1 MKKISIIV
9 PVYKVEKYLDKCV
22 ESLVNQTYKNLE
34 IILVDDGSPDE
45 CPKICDAWAKK
56 DSRIKVSHKANGG
69 LSEARNTGMDIATGD
84 YIGFVDSDDYVS
96 EEMYNILVKIIEEND
111 ADISACQESTFN
123 DENNPRFTV
132 DNNVTIVDDVNAALN
147 GIINSEL
154 VLSFVWNKL
163 YKKELLNDIRFP
175 VGKNY
180 EDVFTLHKIIL
191 KTNKIAV
198 TSSALYAYR
207 KRKDNITKS
216 WTKKNICDFIEAN
229 NLRYNDLKDNKKVID
244 SLNAVRLRS
253 VYTSHVAATLLGD
266 KDFYNSELLK
276 NDYKFLKKKEN
287 FKYYKAFVHSKAFRI
302 MIMKNVLLLNRNL
315 FWKIRTRKR

>member
-123 DENNPRFTV
+123 DESINCLIGKTVEVVPVVQDELYSTLQNPFKGPSERRVIRV
-132 DNNVTIVDDVNAALN
+132 DVGGKVALRSKYPIKEYTITYISNPTPIVLEDLSEYELSIE
-147 GIINSEL
+147 GISTESESTINPILHSGEY
-154 VLSFVWNKL
+154 SSAWNK
-163 YKKELLNDIRFP
+163 YNGSFLLSCR
-175 VGKNY
+175 
-180 EDVFTLHKIIL
+180 
-191 KTNKIAV
+191 TN
-198 TSSALYAYR
+198 R
-207 KRKDNITKS
+207 K
-216 WTKKNICDFIEAN
+216 CLEAH
-229 NLRYNDLKDNKKVID
+229 LMDR
-244 SLNAVRLRS
+244 
-253 VYTSHVAATLLGD
+253 
-266 KDFYNSELLK
+266 
-276 NDYKFLKKKEN
+276 
-287 FKYYKAFVHSKAFRI
+287 
-302 MIMKNVLLLNRNL
+302 
-315 FWKIRTRKR
+315 